1 MGVHKEMWLKR
12 VAKIW
17 GLYAILI
24 DKGEVEKGTT
34 YMKTTS

>member
-1 MGVHKEMWLKR
+1 MGVHKEMWLKG

-17 GLYAILI
+17 GLYTILI
-24 DKGEVEKGTT
+24 DKGEVEKGT